1 MLHFICSYIFYWSF
15 LSICCFWSLFFL
27 LLLYFPYPMV
37 YYFNI
42 PWTNFDCFCFYISD
56 EPFQNVNSELRELPA
71 IELSTLPLILKVG
84 HCFKVLLSSFLPF
97 VLLILGIIFSQ
108 AVASFVFL
116 AYVFILKLWMYLI
129 LSMFTSVVFLNI
141 YICSINYLRYI

>member
-27 LLLYFPYPMV
+27 LLLLYFPYPMV

-42 PWTNFDCFCFYISD
+42 PWTTFDCFCFYISD

-141 YICSINYLRYI
+141 YIYIYVV